1 MIPDIEEKILARTMY
16 GEARNQGWK
25 GMEAVALVILNR
37 LAVSKQKKIYW
48 WGNSIE
54 EICLSPSQFTCWK
67 YDDANRKRISVATIE
82 DEIFEIALEIA
93 EDAVSGLLIH
103 DRTNGATHYYNPAAV
118 QFSPAWAIGESPL
131 VIIGDHHFYR
141 PREVPKLISADA
153 GIKPKKRP
161 SLFGWIW
168 NLFFK

>member
-16 GEARNQGWK
+16 GESRNQGWK

-67 YDDANRKRISVATIE
+67 YDDANRKRISAATIE

-141 PREVPKLISADA
+141 PREVPKLIGADA
-153 GIKPKKRP
+153 GIKPKKKP